1 MPSRHQVIIP
11 AGGGLVALKSKV
23 GAVDATLTKD
33 RREFVACTFWAATGN
48 FESRCELISRCF
60 SSRKQELF
68 AAMLAGKE
76 SLSQMATYKSR
87 LDCGS
92 NLTMQ
97 PYRDSEALTV
107 MYAMRTWRDEQA
119 RQPTFN
125 LLHEAM
131 LSIDG
136 EATAELVVS
145 GLASNYDIASKS
157 TSVLGN
163 DWTLNVTSGYADGFN
178 PLTDGAIGNI
188 YPLLWW
194 QAEETDDPSE
204 GIALNLCK
212 GESGDILELCGF
224 CERAEIQSL
233 LQRIREGSS
242 ELRGA
247 EIQEWCEDPSTRW
260 T

>member
-1 MPSRHQVIIP
+1 MGKDKEAR
-11 AGGGLVALKSKV
+11 V
-23 GAVDATLTKD
+23 GVVDVKLRKD
-33 RREFVACTFWAATGN
+33 WRDFVACTFWAATGD

-60 SSRKQELF
+60 PSRKQELF

-76 SLSQMATYKSR
+76 SLSQMATYKSK

-97 PYRDSEALTV
+97 PYSDSEELTV
-107 MYAMRTWRDEQA
+107 MYSMRTWRDEQG

-136 EATAELVVS
+136 EAPAELMVS
-145 GLASNYDIASKS
+145 GLASNYDIACKS

-194 QAEETDDPSE
+194 QAEETDDPRE

-212 GESGDILELCGF
+212 GESGDTLELCGF

-242 ELRGA
+242 DLRGA

>member
-1 MPSRHQVIIP
+1 
-11 AGGGLVALKSKV
+11 
-23 GAVDATLTKD
+23 
-33 RREFVACTFWAATGN
+33 
-48 FESRCELISRCF
+48 
-60 SSRKQELF
+60 
-68 AAMLAGKE
+68 MLSGKE
-76 SLSQMATYKSR
+76 SLSQMATYKSK

-97 PYRDSEALTV
+97 PYSDSEALTV
-107 MYAMRTWRDEQA
+107 MYSMRTWRDEQG

-136 EATAELVVS
+136 EAPAELMVS
-145 GLASNYDIASKS
+145 GLASNYDVAYKR
-157 TSVLGN
+157 TSALGN

-178 PLTDGAIGNI
+178 PLTDGATGNI

-194 QAEETDDPSE
+194 QAEETDDPRE

-212 GESGDILELCGF
+212 GESGDTLELCGF

-242 ELRGA
+242 NLRGA